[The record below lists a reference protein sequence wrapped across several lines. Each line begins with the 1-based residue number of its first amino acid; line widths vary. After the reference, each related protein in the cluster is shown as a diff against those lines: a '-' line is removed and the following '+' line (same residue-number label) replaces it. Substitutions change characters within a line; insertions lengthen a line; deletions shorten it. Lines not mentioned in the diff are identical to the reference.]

1 MQRRPI
7 IVLLLVLLMSSF
19 ALAQEATEEPAPEST
34 SEPTAEVTDYTVYIV
49 RPGDNLFR
57 IALRNGL
64 STSELAAY
72 NNIVNPALIFV
83 GQEIRIPSATPQQP
97 SVEPTAIATPT
108 TTPDTSDTS
117 EDELSVGN
125 RYHTVQAGETLY
137 RIAQSNGTTVAEIIA
152 LNNLANPNLLFVGQ
166 RLLLPDD
173 SPEAIAPSQPETTD
187 SSAGSSNVAFTGDAG
202 FGFGVEVFLD
212 AQNIPSLNAQVQQ
225 LGMGWVKL
233 DVRWKDIEPV
243 QGQPNFSALDTAV
256 NAFDAAGI
264 NILLTVTTAPDWARG
279 DNPVEDGPPAD
290 FGAFSNFMTAL
301 VSRYAG
307 RVDAYEIWSEQN
319 LRREWNSSTYPISA
333 EHYVDLLSVAYQAV
347 KALDPNA
354 MVITGGLAPT
364 GFNDGVNAINDRV
377 YLQDM
382 YSNGVEAVSDAIGA
396 HPNGWANPPD
406 ARCCEPTEGVLT
418 HYEDETFYFLETLE
432 DYRAIMVRNGDGN
445 TPIWVTRFGW
455 GSSEGLTP
463 PNDTF
468 VFVSYTSLTEQATY
482 IPQAYELGRELGYV
496 GPMFLFNLNG
506 CQSQP
511 SRIEFCYFSLVNP
524 DGSLRPA
531 YSTILAMPKTEAP
544 AEASPAA
551 APAQP
556 TPASP
561 PVIQPVPTP
570 TIPAPVVPPPEATQE
585 SVG

>member
-1 MQRRPI
+1 MHKRPI

-34 SEPTAEVTDYTVYIV
+34 SEPTVAADYTVYVV

-83 GQEIRIPSATPQQP
+83 GQEIRIPNAGATPQQV
-97 SVEPTAIATPT
+97 SVEPTATAAIT
-108 TTPDTSDTS
+108 TTPDTGDIA
-117 EDELSVGN
+117 EDEVATGN

-137 RIAQSNGTTVAEIIA
+137 RIAQSNNTTVAEIIA

-173 SPEAIAPSQPETTD
+173 SEEALAPSQPEAAD
-187 SSAGSSNVAFTGDAG
+187 SSTSGSDVAFVGDAG
-202 FGFGVEVFLD
+202 FGFGIEVFPD
-212 AQNIPSLNAQVQQ
+212 AQSIASLNAQVQQ
-225 LGMGWVKL
+225 LGMEWVKL

-243 QGQPNFSALDTAV
+243 QGQPDFSALDTAV
-256 NAFDAAGI
+256 NTLDAAGI
-264 NILLTVTTAPDWARG
+264 NILLTVSAAPDWARG
-279 DNPVEDGPPAD
+279 DNPVEDGPPSD
-290 FGAFSNFMTAL
+290 FGTFSNFMTAL
-301 VSRYAG
+301 ASRYAG

-333 EHYVDLLSVAYQAV
+333 EHYVDLLSVAYQTI

-354 MVITGGLAPT
+354 LVITGGLAPT

-396 HPNGWANPPD
+396 HPNGWANPPA
-406 ARCCEPTEGVLT
+406 ARCCEAAEGVLT
-418 HYEDETFYFLETLE
+418 HYEDKTFYFLETLE
-432 DYRAIMVRNGDGN
+432 DYRAIMVRNGDNN

-482 IPQAYELGRELGYV
+482 IPQAYELGRGLGYV

-511 SRIEFCYFSLVNP
+511 SRMEFCYFSLINP

-531 YSTILAMPKTEAP
+531 YSTILTMPKTET
-544 AEASPAA
+544 PAA
-551 APAQP
+551 APPTQP
-556 TPASP
+556 TAAP

-570 TIPAPVVPPPEATQE
+570 TIPAPVAPPPEATQE
-585 SVG
+585 STG